1 MATLRTILTGTTARF
16 IGQRVLFGVALLVA
30 ASFLVFLLTKLAPG
44 GAEYAI
50 LGGKP
55 TNAETLEAVRERYHL
70 NDPWLVQYWR
80 WLSGVL
86 TGDFGRSFITG
97 ERVFDTIAMRIGPT
111 LQLTGSAALVSVILG
126 VPLGVLAGLKR
137 NTVWDRFITAATIA
151 LVAVPSFVFAIFL
164 VYVFSV
170 QLGWFP
176 SFGIG
181 ETAAD
186 RAYHL
191 FLPVTALGVSGMGI
205 IVRLTRAAVIE
216 ELQNDSVMFA
226 RSRGLSGRRIL
237 LNYAVRNALVPVVT
251 AVGLIMVGLVAGAVF
266 IETVFSVPGMGT
278 ALVNAVKMR
287 DMPLIQGVVLLI
299 SAWVVITHI
308 LVDIAYVFIDPRI
321 GFGRAGH

>member
-1 MATLRTILTGTTARF
+1 MTARF
-16 IGQRVLFGVALLVA
+16 IGQRVLFGVALLIA

-55 TNAETLEAVRERYHL
+55 TSAEALEAVRERYHL

-97 ERVFDTIAMRIGPT
+97 ERVVDTISMRIAPT

-126 VPLGVLAGLKR
+126 VPLGVLAGLTR
-137 NTVWDRFITAATIA
+137 NTVWDRVITAGTIA
-151 LVAVPSFVFAIFL
+151 LVAVPSFVLAIFL

-181 ETAAD
+181 ETGAD

-251 AVGLIMVGLVAGAVF
+251 AVGLILVGLVAGAVF

>member
-1 MATLRTILTGTTARF
+1 MATLRTLFTGMTARF
-16 IGQRVLFGVALLVA
+16 IGQRVLFGVALLIA

-55 TNAETLEAVRERYHL
+55 TSAEALEAVRERYHL

-97 ERVFDTIAMRIGPT
+97 ERVVDTIGMRIAPT

-126 VPLGVLAGLKR
+126 VPLGVLAGLTR
-137 NTVWDRFITAATIA
+137 NTVWDRVITAGTIA
-151 LVAVPSFVFAIFL
+151 LVAVPSFVLAIFL

-181 ETAAD
+181 ETGAD

-251 AVGLIMVGLVAGAVF
+251 AVGLILVGLVAGAVF

>member
-1 MATLRTILTGTTARF
+1 MATLRSLLAGNTVRF
-16 IGQRVLFGVALLVA
+16 VGQRLVFGVALLVA

-80 WLSGVL
+80 WLSGAI
-86 TGDFGRSFITG
+86 TGDLGRSFISG
-97 ERVFDTIAMRIGPT
+97 ERVGDIIGMRIVPT
-111 LQLTGSAALVSVILG
+111 LQLTGSAALVSLLLG

-137 NTVWDRFITAATIA
+137 NTVWDRIITACTIA
-151 LVAVPSFVFAIFL
+151 LVAIPSFVLAIFL
-164 VYVFSV
+164 IYTFSV

-181 ETAAD
+181 DSPAE
-186 RAYHL
+186 RAFHL
-191 FLPVTALGVSGMGI
+191 VLPVAALGVSGMGI
-205 IVRLTRAAVIE
+205 VVRLTRAAVIE
-216 ELQNDSVMFA
+216 EMQNDSVMFA
-226 RSRGLSGRRIL
+226 RSRGLSSTRIL

-251 AVGLIMVGLVAGAVF
+251 AAGLILVGLVAGAVF

-287 DMPLIQGVVLLI
+287 DMPLIQGIVLLI

-321 GFGRAGH
+321 GFGSAGH